1 MLRHLMNLTGLR
13 VIKSDERGI
22 MYDCDKLNF
31 ISRKK
36 GSVSANHSHSDHEI
50 LYLVKGEVELTLGN
64 ETTRVVAP
72 VKIDI
77 PGGTFHKLVALSD
90 IEILEDRE
98 YDK

>member
-1 MLRHLMNLTGLR
+1 MNVKEIRT
-13 VIKSDERGI
+13 IKSDERGI

-31 ISRKK
+31 ISRKR
-36 GSVSANHSHSDHEI
+36 GSMSANHSHPDSEI
-50 LYLVKGEVELTLGN
+50 LYLVRGEVELTLGS
-64 ETTRVVAP
+64 ETRKVAAP

-77 PGGTFHKLVALSD
+77 PGGTFHKLVALTD

>member
-1 MLRHLMNLTGLR
+1 MRLKELR

-31 ISRKK
+31 IARKK
-36 GSVSANHSHSDHEI
+36 GSVSANHSHEDPEV

-64 ETTRVVAP
+64 ETRKVAAP

-77 PGGTFHKLVALSD
+77 PGGTFHRLVALSD